1 MKHRLIALP
10 ILIFG
15 IWMSSFGQKA
25 SNKSYHDIL
34 KENDITLSLPSGFKL
49 TDLGKDNPI
58 GLPINP
64 GYTPKYGFSG
74 RNIGWTYSLGLKSE
88 EEDCVLLY
96 STVVPQFVSLS
107 SIIEDEVQA
116 SMSDSDLD
124 ISDYIKMVTD
134 SDMTE
139 YANADTV
146 LIYDLQLKVPF
157 LGKYTNATGIYLQ
170 KYAHPAMLL
179 KVLMDDEGIK
189 NKTQYIKTILCSIK
203 YGDSATPEGLAG
215 EKSFHT
221 PIKFPRPKSP
231 GGKHKEG
238 YIN

>member
-1 MKHRLIALP
+1 MYPGLFKYLAPLDHLIEQE
-10 ILIFG
+10 I
-15 IWMSSFGQKA
+15 QA
-25 SNKSYHDIL
+25 SNSDHGLDVRPY
-34 KENDITLSLPSGFKL
+34 L
-49 TDLGKDNPI
+49 TTIAEK
-58 GLPINP
+58 
-64 GYTPKYGFSG
+64 
-74 RNIGWTYSLGLKSE
+74 
-88 EEDCVLLY
+88 
-96 STVVPQFVSLS
+96 
-107 SIIEDEVQA
+107 
-116 SMSDSDLD
+116 
-124 ISDYIKMVTD
+124 
-134 SDMTE
+134 DMTR

-157 LGKYTNATGIYLQ
+157 LGKYTNATCIYLQ

-179 KVLMDDEGIK
+179 KVLMDDEGTK

-231 GGKHKEG
+231 GGKPKEG